1 MGLWLI
7 PIRVPTAEIHVEA
20 DRRLAFQVLTAWG
33 AARPDGR
40 PTSKVLEED
49 GDRVLCEF
57 YTPVNG
63 LFGFKWLQRTV
74 EWVTVNEP
82 AVIRFEAI
90 KAPLP
95 VLLCTWSLDEWGEC
109 TVFKYDATI
118 ALHGSVFG
126 WIFGMLFIRPM
137 FKRMMEEHLIELKA
151 TIEARSA
158 RSRVFPRRPCPHVEV
173 VVDIAEK
180 APTA

>member
-63 LFGFKWLQRTV
+63 LFGFKWLQLAAANGGMGHSERAGGHTV
-74 EWVTVNEP
+74 RSDQG
-82 AVIRFEAI
+82 A
-90 KAPLP
+90 AP
-95 VLLCTWSLDEWGEC
+95 
-109 TVFKYDATI
+109 
-118 ALHGSVFG
+118 
-126 WIFGMLFIRPM
+126 
-137 FKRMMEEHLIELKA
+137 
-151 TIEARSA
+151 RSA
-158 RSRVFPRRPCPHVEV
+158 MYLVVRRMGGMHRFQ
-173 VVDIAEK
+173 I
-180 APTA
+180 